1 MVGDERHSSL
11 GSPPYMK
18 ARAKLYRYL
27 LAASSCLFA
36 LFLAEVA
43 CRIFFSP
50 SPTLRFKQDIDEL
63 RGMKLDEATQII
75 RNDAELFW
83 QLAPQT
89 TLPANAWP
97 FFGVVANGQSLREDH
112 EIPLQKPAGETRILF
127 LGDSC
132 TFGYGVA
139 YDKTFVKVAQ
149 SLLQQ
154 RADGPVRCINAGV
167 PGYTLFQGYR
177 RLATQGLSL
186 QPDLVVLNFGWNDY
200 GVWDD
205 LGDREHYDQAQAGE
219 PPGLL
224 RHSRVARLLW
234 SAGRSRITT
243 DGASKERRPRLLP
256 EEFLETL
263 EKIHDLTQAR
273 QIPLLILVWPMRDN
287 TRSDVPPTL
296 RSPLQVEMIAFGQA
310 HPLSMSAR
318 VSGVLD
324 LVPLGR
330 KLVEEHGAPAIYLD
344 HGHVTEAGHQAI
356 GQAIA
361 DHLAPWLKKE

>member
-1 MVGDERHSSL
+1 MNS
-11 GSPPYMK
+11 
-18 ARAKLYRYL
+18 RAKRYRYL
-27 LAASSCLFA
+27 LAACSFLFA
-36 LFLAEVA
+36 LLLAELA

-63 RGMKLDEATQII
+63 QGMKLDEAAQII
-75 RNDAELFW
+75 QNHSELFW
-83 QLAPQT
+83 RLAPNT
-89 TLPANAWP
+89 KLPDTSWP
-97 FFGVVANGQSLREDH
+97 FFGIVANGQSLREDH

-139 YDKTFVKVAQ
+139 HDKTFVQTVE
-149 SLLQQ
+149 SL
-154 RADGPVRCINAGV
+154 AKKMTSGPVECINAGV

-205 LGDREHYDQAQAGE
+205 LSDEEHYELAQASQ

-224 RHSRVARLLW
+224 RHSRFARLLW
-234 SAGRSRITT
+234 SSTQSRTT
-243 DGASKERRPRLLP
+243 SPKASKAKRPRLLP
-256 EEFLETL
+256 QEFLETL

-287 TRSDVPPTL
+287 TRPDVPPAL

-310 HPLSMSAR
+310 HPLAMSPR

-324 LVPLGR
+324 LVPLGQ
-330 KLVEEHGAPAIYLD
+330 KLVEQHGAEAIYFD

-361 DHLAPWLKKE
+361 DHIGPWLKK